1 MVLSVSASAECW
13 PLPETRIAWPNSP
26 SAMPPRSIGQLFE
39 RLGEPASEEIGRR
52 YRRQEDEKDREGH
65 VASEVVEE

>member
-1 MVLSVSASAECW
+1 MLAAAGNANLVAEL
-13 PLPETRIAWPNSP
+13 PLGNA
-26 SAMPPRSIGQLFE
+26 PRTIGQLFE
-39 RLGEPASEEIGRR
+39 RLGEPTSEEIGRR